1 MKTGFLLLKRAL
13 LHWRQYTTFL
23 TGTLPAGV
31 WCMLSEWGHG
41 EHNKNHHG
49 PGNKV
54 SDSKR
59 WHTGFTNCQ
68 QQRWVWKGMF
78 QRWLPWKPWVIWYRK
93 YQISQVHLW
102 AFKDHKENADPEKT
116 STLFFLVC
124 LLWCCFLFVCSV
136 CHPSVCSWAFEDMI
150 QRVQFLKKFWQYLS
164 CHFQLWNLP
173 SCFLPGSLLSFS
185 AAQLVHCLWKGS
197 TQGKALFQHSVSLNS
212 LPPTS
217 NSQMQYQQFPVSPLI
232 EISSSPFFLPTILFA
247 RYLIKSSILF
257 YKPAENKL
265 IN

>member
-1 MKTGFLLLKRAL
+1 MAQETKSLTQRDGKLDLPTANNNDEFGKVCSRAGYLESPGSSDTESTRFHECICGHLKIIKKM
-13 LHWRQYTTFL
+13 QTQ
-23 TGTLPAGV
+23 
-31 WCMLSEWGHG
+31 
-41 EHNKNHHG
+41 K
-49 PGNKV
+49 K
-54 SDSKR
+54 
-59 WHTGFTNCQ
+59 
-68 QQRWVWKGMF
+68 
-78 QRWLPWKPWVIWYRK
+78 I
-93 YQISQVHLW
+93 
-102 AFKDHKENADPEKT
+102 

-150 QRVQFLKKFWQYLS
+150 QRVQFLKKFWQHLS

-197 TQGKALFQHSVSLNS
+197 TQGKALFQHSLSLNS

-232 EISSSPFFLPTILFA
+232 ESSSSPFFLPTILFA

-257 YKPAENKL
+257 YKPVENKV